1 MPTAYTPL
9 AITKQKEKNMQ
20 NRRTLVALAASTLL
34 YASSFAGEVEVKITN
49 LTKGIYFTPLLVAAH
64 PASAQLYKAGEAA
77 SLSVQKMAEGGDISG
92 ISSDLGAVSASV
104 AENPASGLLAPG
116 ASATATI
123 ISDESNNRLSVVAM
137 MLPTND
143 GFIALN
149 NAKIPTTPG
158 TYSYEL
164 NAHDAGTEANNEII
178 NGGGAPGVPGLP
190 AAPDGTG
197 GTGATGIEA
206 TEEGYVHIHRG
217 NIGDMNATAG
227 KSDINTLTHRWLNPV
242 ANVVIT
248 VK

>member
-1 MPTAYTPL
+1 
-9 AITKQKEKNMQ
+9 MQ
-20 NRRTLVALAASTLL
+20 NRRTLAALAATTLL

-77 SLSVQKMAEGGDISG
+77 SLNVQKMAEGGDISG
-92 ISSDLGAVSASV
+92 LSSDLGAVSASV
-104 AENPASGLLAPG
+104 VENPASGLLAPG
-116 ASATATI
+116 ASASATL
-123 ISDESNNRLSVVAM
+123 ISDDANDHLSIVAM

-149 NAKIPTTPG
+149 NAHIPTTPG
-158 TYSYEL
+158 TYVYEL
-164 NAHDAGTEANNEII
+164 NAHDAGTEANNEVI
-178 NGGGAPGVPGLP
+178 NGAGAPGALGIP

-206 TEEGYVHIHRG
+206 TAEGYVHIHRG

-227 KSDINTLTHRWLNPV
+227 NSDVNTLTHRWLNPV
-242 ANVVIT
+242 ASVIIT